1 MDFFNHYADVRNIVI
16 DWVVEVEEN
25 KIIDSTEI
33 KNEFWDYYGLLNVTR
48 FISNDENDALSD
60 TDLQP
65 QT

>member
-33 KNEFWDYYGLLNVTR
+33 KNEF
-48 FISNDENDALSD
+48 
-60 TDLQP
+60 
-65 QT
+65 